1 MHASDSGRRRDEVS
15 MIDIKPV
22 NPCIG
27 AYVQGVDL
35 RKPLAPVDR
44 DAIEAALLRH
54 GVLFFRNQDVTP
66 EEHLAFAR
74 QFGKL
79 DVPPL
84 RPKYGT
90 NPEMIVLDQVA
101 PKGEGADEWHSD
113 NTFSAEPP
121 LGSILRAVMLPSQG
135 GDTCFANMHAAYDAL
150 AAPLRRLIDELEA
163 VHDITKPMRKA
174 IAAGHS
180 AESLAEIQAKWP
192 PVVHPVARTHPV
204 TGRKALYVNG
214 NSTTHIVGVSER
226 ESEAILRLLIDHV
239 RDPVFQC
246 RFQWDLNSIAFW
258 DNRSVQHY
266 AVPDYTE
273 RRIMNRVTL
282 VGDRPR

>member
-1 MHASDSGRRRDEVS
+1 
-15 MIDIKPV
+15 
-22 NPCIG
+22 
-27 AYVQGVDL
+27 
-35 RKPLAPVDR
+35 
-44 DAIEAALLRH
+44 
-54 GVLFFRNQDVTP
+54 
-66 EEHLAFAR
+66 
-74 QFGKL
+74 
-79 DVPPL
+79 
-84 RPKYGT
+84 
-90 NPEMIVLDQVA
+90 
-101 PKGEGADEWHSD
+101 
-113 NTFSAEPP
+113 
-121 LGSILRAVMLPSQG
+121 
-135 GDTCFANMHAAYDAL
+135 MHAAYDAL
-150 AAPLRRLIDELEA
+150 AAPLRRMIDELEA

-180 AESLAEIQAKWP
+180 TESLAEIQAKWP

-214 NSTTHIVGVSER
+214 NSTTHIVGLSER

-246 RFQWDLNSIAFW
+246 RFQWDLHSIAFW

>member
-1 MHASDSGRRRDEVS
+1 
-15 MIDIKPV
+15 MIDIRPV
-22 NPCIG
+22 NPTIG
-27 AYVQGVDL
+27 AYVSGVDL
-35 RKPLAPVDR
+35 KQPLSKPDR

-54 GVLFFRNQDVTP
+54 GVLFFRDQDITP

-74 QFGKL
+74 QFGKI
-79 DVPPL
+79 DIPPF
-84 RPKYGT
+84 RPKYGE
-90 NPEMIVLDQVA
+90 NPEMIVLDQMA

-113 NTFSAEPP
+113 NTFAAEPP
-121 LGSILRAVMLPSQG
+121 MGSVLRAVKLPSLG
-135 GDTCFANMHAAYDAL
+135 GDTLWANMHAAYDAL
-150 AAPLRRLIDELEA
+150 SAPIRRLIDDLQA
-163 VHDITKPMRKA
+163 VHDITKPLRRA

-180 AESLAEIQAKWP
+180 DANLAEVQAQWP

-204 TGRKALYVNG
+204 TGRKALFVNG
-214 NSTTHIVGVSER
+214 NSTTHIVGLSER
-226 ESEAILRLLIDHV
+226 ESESLLRLLIDHV
-239 RDPVFQC
+239 RDPVFQV
-246 RFQWDLNSIAFW
+246 RFQWDLHSIAFW